1 MMIMSQKLFSV
12 RNRLAPDAPGQAGV
26 MDEKLRNSLWNVIL
40 SRLFGK
46 VGANQYGEISQDYHI
61 FINLQRNFFKLPM
74 DELEKHLGS
83 RREWY
88 KDIFFAMEWWQVY
101 DLFEFV
107 ARRMIPFDAQEWE
120 RDTNL
125 VLEAERTPYRLVS
138 GSVVPCAEDASFE
151 SLRDTIRL
159 LEAQQGMDLPAAA
172 CAELK
177 AALAA
182 LALRPDADLKALSA
196 ACSKSIELIC
206 SFVSP
211 DALDGVSASGP
222 QLLSRVINDAEV
234 CRPEWLQKAAAQV
247 FVTHSDPAGS
257 DTIAIQDAPALV
269 GLASIVI
276 GSLLRHSA
284 RLGRIELALPQAP
297 RPTAPDP
304 WGERHLVSGSRD

>member
-1 MMIMSQKLFSV
+1 MIMSQKLFSV
-12 RNRLAPDAPGQAGV
+12 RNRLAPDGPAQAGV
-26 MDEKLRNSLWNVIL
+26 MDEKLRNSLWNTIL

-88 KDIFFAMEWWQVY
+88 KDVFFAMEWCQVY

-125 VLEAERTPYRLVS
+125 VLEAERTPYRLVA

-151 SLRDTIRL
+151 SLRDAVRL
-159 LEAQQGMDLPAAA
+159 LDAQQGMDLPAAA
-172 CAELK
+172 CSELK

-182 LALRPDADLKALSA
+182 LALRPEADLKALYA
-196 ACSKSIELIC
+196 ACSKSVELIC
-206 SFVSP
+206 SYVSP
-211 DALDGVSASGP
+211 DSADGNASSGV
-222 QLLSRVINDAEV
+222 QLLSRVINDADV
-234 CRPEWLQKAAAQV
+234 CRPEWLRTAALQS
-247 FVTHSDPAGS
+247 FVHAPSRELADVE
-257 DTIAIQDAPALV
+257 DAPALV

-284 RLGRIELALPQAP
+284 RLGRIELALPQAL
-297 RPTAPDP
+297 RPSVPDP